1 MGNLNSKLNDKALS
15 KGKDNNLNNNEK
27 INKKYNQMK
36 NEIIMTIK
44 IDENDINKDIY
55 FLDNIDNEDEK
66 EYTIEG
72 EQYRTIHNKLKEM
85 NESNTYL

>member
-1 MGNLNSKLNDKALS
+1 MGNLNGKSDIKILS
-15 KGKDNNLNNNEK
+15 NEKDNYSNNNEK

-66 EYTIEG
+66 EYIIEG
-72 EQYRTIHNKLKEM
+72 
-85 NESNTYL
+85 